1 MTTALTRPEEKRAEI
16 LAAAAQA
23 IAAHG
28 YHGMSMRELARATG
42 RSPASFYNYFE
53 SKEELLFSVQRD
65 AFTTLVESA
74 ERVLDGVENPIARL
88 YLFILNHV
96 HHFSDNPAEMRVLIH
111 EASALPPR
119 HRTEVRRR
127 KEAYYALLHRIV
139 EDIMRQNRGRGRPDA
154 AEVERTTYCAFG
166 MLNWMYGWYE
176 PRRHGSNEA
185 LARSIHRIILGGL
198 SEHAPFAALQ
208 RKMDAHFAACVRAE
222 EGVRG

>member
-1 MTTALTRPEEKRAEI
+1 VSAVLTSPETKRAEI

-23 IAAHG
+23 IAKHG

-42 RSPASFYNYFE
+42 RSPASVYNYFE

-65 AFTTLVESA
+65 AFATLLESA
-74 ERVLDGVENPIARL
+74 ESVLEGVENPIARL
-88 YLFILNHV
+88 YLFILSHIR
-96 HHFSDNPAEMRVLIH
+96 HFSDNPAEMRVLIH

-119 HRTEVRRR
+119 HRSEVRRR
-127 KEAYYALLHRIV
+127 KEAYYVLLHSIIQ
-139 EDIMRQNRGRGRPDA
+139 DIMQQSRSRGRPDA
-154 AEVERTTYCAFG
+154 AEVERTTYCVFG

-176 PRRHGSNEA
+176 PERHGSTEV

-198 SEHAPFAALQ
+198 AEHSPFSAMQ
-208 RKMDAHFAACVRAE
+208 RKMDAHFTAHVRAQ